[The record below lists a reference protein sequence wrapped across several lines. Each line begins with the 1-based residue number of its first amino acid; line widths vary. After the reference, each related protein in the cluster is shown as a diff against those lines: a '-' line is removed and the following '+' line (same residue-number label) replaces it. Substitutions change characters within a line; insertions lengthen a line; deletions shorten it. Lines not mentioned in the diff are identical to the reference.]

1 MSKRWER
8 SRPLKWQPKPHI
20 YYYKIIYSGYGWN
33 LGGLQPTGQG
43 EEGPCEA
50 EEWPGEVGWRWGRR
64 RTGLCWHSLV
74 HDDWGTVC
82 FSSEVFIPLLSRVLC
97 RALDLKYVNHTKLQA
112 NSTFNFQF
120 KLTALQ
126 CVTWGTFI
134 QLCPV
139 RTSFATGSE
148 SSLRAQSS
156 LWSVNISLTIP
167 NTRYS

>member
-1 MSKRWER
+1 MGKEQAIKMANYILLQNNILWVW
-8 SRPLKWQPKPHI
+8 LK
-20 YYYKIIYSGYGWN
+20 YKWAAAHGTRGRGALWSQGVTW
-33 LGGLQPTGQG
+33 GGGVGGRLACAGTAW
-43 EEGPCEA
+43 CMMTEA
-50 EEWPGEVGWRWGRR
+50 
-64 RTGLCWHSLV
+64 
-74 HDDWGTVC
+74 
-82 FSSEVFIPLLSRVLC
+82 EVFIPLLSRGLC

-139 RTSFATGSE
+139 QTSFATGSE
-148 SSLRAQSS
+148 SSLRAQSR

-167 NTRYS
+167 NTRHS